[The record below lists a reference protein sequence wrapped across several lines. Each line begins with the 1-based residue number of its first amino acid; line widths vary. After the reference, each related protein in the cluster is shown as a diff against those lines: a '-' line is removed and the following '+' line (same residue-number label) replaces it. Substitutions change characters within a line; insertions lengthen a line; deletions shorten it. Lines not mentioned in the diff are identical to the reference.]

1 MFVGNR
7 PDPRDT
13 RAAACMVATMYID
26 SCTTQGKYTRHVLRE
41 SFRDGRKVK
50 HRTIA
55 NLSHC
60 STEEIA
66 AIRLALKH
74 KDDLAELTSITE
86 AVSLRQGLSVGAV
99 WVVYDIARRLGIAA
113 ARGPSREGKLA
124 LWRVIARV
132 INQGSRLSSV
142 RLAGA
147 PEV

>member
-99 WVVYDIARRLGIAA
+99 WVVYDIARRLGIADA
-113 ARGPSREGKLA
+113 LVPSREGKLA